1 MPKLLKRVVG
11 KVHRGFSDIKHL
23 CKLLMDSAQL
33 PKSEDAMSYL
43 QYNAPDSGSSC
54 WKDCEFDYEKRSIL
68 LSVIVPAYN
77 VEKYIVNC
85 LESILQQSVSFDYE
99 VIVVNDGSTDTTAA
113 LLENYKHRKG
123 LRIIHQENRG
133 LSAARNTGIA
143 CSKGEYLCFVDSDDE
158 LPEDSLE
165 CLMTLALQKHAKL
178 VVGSYE
184 RCLRNGTVLH
194 TKLLRNE
201 QVTEN
206 TLPGYAW
213 GKVFHYSVFMNLR
226 FPEGYWFEDSI
237 MAQIVH
243 PLCKDSTYSTSHI
256 CYKYYSNE
264 TGITA
269 TSKGKM
275 KSVDSLWITMR
286 LLKDQ
291 QKFQLSSTQASY
303 EYFLS
308 MVNLT
313 FHRTKQL
320 DVYVAKC
327 VFVIQR
333 ELMDLY
339 YDTYKSESGGKSQRI
354 EEALRINNFRKYV
367 LACGLRH

>member
-1 MPKLLKRVVG
+1 MVQFLKRAAG
-11 KVHRGFSDIKHL
+11 KISRDFSNMKQMGR
-23 CKLLMDSAQL
+23 LLAHSARL
-33 PKSEDAMSYL
+33 PEAEDALSFL
-43 QYNAPDSGSSC
+43 QHCSPDLGRSC
-54 WKDCEFDYEKRSIL
+54 WKDCEFDYEKRSVL

-99 VIVVNDGSTDTTAA
+99 VIVVNDGSTDTTGAIC
-113 LLENYKHRKG
+113 ENYKHRKG
-123 LRIIHQENRG
+123 FRIIHQENRG

-165 CLMTLALQKHAKL
+165 CLMTLALQQHAKL

-184 RCLRNGTVLH
+184 KCLRNGTVLH

-206 TLPGYAW
+206 TLPGFAW

-264 TGITA
+264 TGITVS
-269 TSKGKM
+269 SKGNM
-275 KSVDSLWITMR
+275 KSIDSLWITMR
-286 LLKDQ
+286 LLQ
-291 QKFQLSSTQASY
+291 ERQKFQLSSTKASY

-313 FHRTKQL
+313 YSRTKQL
-320 DVYVAKC
+320 DVRVAQC
-327 VFVIQR
+327 VFVIQKM
-333 ELMDLY
+333 LIDTY
-339 YDTYKSESGGKSQRI
+339 YDTYKSESSRKKTQI
-354 EEALRINNFRKYV
+354 EEALRTNNFRKYV
-367 LACGLRH
+367 LACESK